1 MFIQKINFFSSLTYS
16 IKIKKIKKTEIQAV
30 IWKINVEIAQKVDI
44 GDILVILES
53 MKMEIPVE
61 SKYKGVVKEN
71 LTKEGDNV
79 NEDQEIIILE

>member
-1 MFIQKINFFSSLTYS
+1 MKI
-16 IKIKKIKKTEIQAV
+16 KTEIQAV
-30 IWKINVEIAQKVDI
+30 IWKINVEIGQKVDI
-44 GDILVILES
+44 GDIVVILES

-61 SKYKGVVKEN
+61 SKYKGVVKEI